1 MRFNAAVLRD
11 RSVTF
16 AVVIVKPDILKSMHE
31 ATRQQIGLAPAFPG
45 IPIVLMAQ
53 DDSGAPI
60 FHGRKDL
67 VSFMGNVRLDAIR
80 WREYRHGR

>member
-16 AVVIVKPDILKSMHE
+16 AVVMVKPDTLKSLHE
-31 ATRQQIGLAPAFPG
+31 ATREQIGLAPAFPG

-53 DDSGAPI
+53 DPSGLPI

-67 VSFMGNVRLDAIR
+67 VSFMGNIRLDAIS

>member
-16 AVVIVKPDILKSMHE
+16 AVVMVKLDTLRSIHE
-31 ATRQQIGLAPAFPG
+31 ATREQIGLAPAFPG

-53 DDSGAPI
+53 DSSGAPI

-67 VSFMGNVRLDAIR
+67 VSFMGNIRLDAIR
-80 WREYRHGR
+80 WREYRHGI

>member
-16 AVVIVKPDILKSMHE
+16 AVVVVKPQTLQSVHE
-31 ATRQQIGLAPAFPG
+31 ATRAQIGFAPAFPG

-53 DDSGAPI
+53 DPIGAPM

-67 VSFMGNVRLDAIR
+67 VSFLSSIPLDAVR
-80 WREYRHGR
+80 WREYSYGR

>member
-1 MRFNAAVLRD
+1 MTFNAAVLRD

-16 AVVIVKPDILKSMHE
+16 AVVIVRPDTLRSMHE
-31 ATRQQIGLAPAFPG
+31 ATRAQIGFAPAFPG

-53 DDSGAPI
+53 DSSGAPI

-67 VSFMGNVRLDAIR
+67 VSFMSNIRLDAIR
-80 WREYRHGR
+80 WREYRYGM

>member
-1 MRFNAAVLRD
+1 MVM
-11 RSVTF
+11 
-16 AVVIVKPDILKSMHE
+16 VKPDILGSIQE

-53 DDSGAPI
+53 DPSGIPI

-67 VSFMGNVRLDAIR
+67 VSFMGNIRLDAIR
-80 WREYRHGR
+80 WREYRHGI